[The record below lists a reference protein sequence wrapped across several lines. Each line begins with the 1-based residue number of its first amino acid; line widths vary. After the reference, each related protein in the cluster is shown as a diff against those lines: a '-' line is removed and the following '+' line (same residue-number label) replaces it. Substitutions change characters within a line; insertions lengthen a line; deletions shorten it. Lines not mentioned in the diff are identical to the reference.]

1 MTDDTAL
8 ATLAGGCFW
17 CVEAPFKRIEGVHS
31 VTSGYC
37 GGDVADPSYKQ
48 VCRGTTGHAEAVQIE
63 YDPDVVGYADLLEV
77 FFTVHD
83 PTQLNRQGPDVGTQ
97 YRSAVFYH
105 DESQREIAERFIA
118 ELEAAGV
125 YDGDIVTEIAPLDTF
140 WEAEDYHQDY
150 YEKNPNDGY
159 CRVNLEPKLRKVKE
173 QFADRIEAGD

>member
-1 MTDDTAL
+1 MTDDTAR

-17 CVEAPFKRIEGVHS
+17 CVEAPFKRIEGVSS

-37 GGDVADPSYKQ
+37 GGEVDDPSYKQ

-97 YRSAVFYH
+97 YRSAIFYH
-105 DESQREIAERFIA
+105 DDEQREIAEGFID

-125 YDGDIVTEIAPLDTF
+125 YDDDIVTEIAPLERF

-150 YEKNPNDGY
+150 YEKNPNDAY

-173 QFADRIEAGD
+173 KFGDRVEADD

>member
-105 DESQREIAERFIA
+105 DESQREIAEQFIA

-125 YDGDIVTEIAPLDTF
+125 YDDDIVTEIAPLNTF

-150 YEKNPNDGY
+150 YETNPNDGY